1 MTKRKIKERIK
12 EHQNDIKQGKSNTA
26 LAQLYRKEIIKIDFE
41 NVRKIAHYNNHK
53 YALLREALEISIDAN
68 ACNHLEH
75 AKIPPI
81 WGSFVMKS
89 HDRWMDIKEDEMVEP
104 NSMTEDEEVLFE
116 RSLTT

>member
-26 LAQLYRKEIIKIDFE
+26 LAQLYQKEIIKIDFE
-41 NVRKIAHYNNHK
+41 NVKKIAHYNNHK

-81 WGSFVMKS
+81 WRTLITRS
-89 HDRWMDIKEDEMVEP
+89 HDQPMDIKEDEAAEP
-104 NSMTEDEEVLFE
+104 NSLTDDEEVSF
-116 RSLTT
+116 